1 MSNIEDACGEYRRP
15 LSSLRDLCRG
25 TLPKKIKEHTL
36 KKLCNFKVE
45 SIKKYFENLRTSF
58 KNGPENL
65 KNRGLEGVWEL
76 LGAILRRKNV
86 QEAVLADLGQFW
98 TGAGCPKWRQ
108 DGRTWRQD
116 GAKMGPRW
124 PKMGLVWPSCGR
136 LGSYLGHF
144 GTSWGRSL
152 QKWPKCKNERHYG
165 VLATNWGVG
174 GSGWRLLG
182 LSWGILATSWTILGD
197 LGVKMGPSWQ
207 HVGPKMAKMSQDR
220 RTWRANGWL

>member
-1 MSNIEDACGEYRRP
+1 M
-15 LSSLRDLCRG
+15 
-25 TLPKKIKEHTL
+25 
-36 KKLCNFKVE
+36 
-45 SIKKYFENLRTSF
+45 
-58 KNGPENL
+58 KNRSRKL
-65 KNRGLEGVWEL
+65 KNRCLEGVWEVSGAT
-76 LGAILRRKNV
+76 LGRKMSRR
-86 QEAVLADLGQFW
+86 LSWPIWADFGQARDAQN
-98 TGAGCPKWRQ
+98 GGKMAEL
-108 DGRTWRQD
+108 

-197 LGVKMGPSWQ
+197 LGVKMGPCWQ
-207 HVGPKMAKMSQDR
+207 HVGTKMAKMSQDQ
-220 RTWRANGWL
+220 RTWEANGWLEAMRDGPAAGVRARVGGCLELEFREF